1 MKKKQKVD
9 KVGESFMDF
18 LSKTYGVTFVD
29 CTPENDE
36 IFSSIP
42 KKRKNNA
49 KSDEKSLKEFLMESN
64 AIEGVFGLK
73 AYKDARKAWD
83 YLNSKTFITP
93 EVILGT
99 HNFIAKNLRPDIAGF
114 WRTCDVWIGGK
125 CKPFISVQLIEDD
138 VKNFITDMG
147 TSPELPKEDLE
158 RFTKNSH
165 IQFEAIHPFED
176 FNGRVGRLIYNWHR
190 QKLGLPI
197 HIIHA
202 DWDTG
207 GEEQKNYYKWFR

>member
-9 KVGESFMDF
+9 KLGDSFMDF

-29 CTPENDE
+29 TTPENDE

-49 KSDEKSLKEFLMESN
+49 KYSEKDIKEFLMESN

-83 YLNSKTFITP
+83 YLNSKTFLTP
-93 EVILGT
+93 EVILGV
-99 HNFIAKNLRPDIAGF
+99 HNFLMKNLRPDIAGF
-114 WRTCDVWIGGK
+114 WRNCSVWIGGK
-125 CKPFISVQLIEDD
+125 CKAFISVQLIEDD
-138 VKNFITDMG
+138 IKDFLTLMG
-147 TSPELPKEDLE
+147 TSPQLPTETLE
-158 RFTKNSH
+158 YLAKDSH
-165 IQFEAIHPFED
+165 IQFEFIHPFED
-176 FNGRVGRLIYNWHR
+176 GNGRVGRLLYNWHR

-207 GEEQKNYYKWFR
+207 GKEQKDYYKWFK